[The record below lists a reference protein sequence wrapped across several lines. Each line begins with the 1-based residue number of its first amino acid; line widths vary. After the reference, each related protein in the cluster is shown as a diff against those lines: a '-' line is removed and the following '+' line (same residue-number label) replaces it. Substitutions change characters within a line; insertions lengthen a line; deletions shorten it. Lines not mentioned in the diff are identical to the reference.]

1 MLFRPPKFAPNPSTI
16 VSILKSCKQI
26 TEISQIH
33 GCIIKTGLDNDPF
46 IISKLLLSSSLQ
58 DIKYAASVFKQIDN
72 PNLFMYNCILRGFSI
87 SNNPKQAFIVFN
99 NLRAKDGI
107 FLDQFSFITTLK
119 ACGRELAIFNGQMI
133 HGLAL
138 RSGHLFFIN
147 VKNTLLH
154 LYSVCGRIFDAHN
167 LFDESPERNDVV
179 SWNTLMGGYLDVYKP
194 DTVIGLFRQMRW
206 NCLTMSVTT
215 FLTVLLAI
223 GEVRDSLGGESIH
236 GHCLKLGFCF
246 DSNLVSALIDM
257 YAKTGNVY
265 LGRRA
270 FDEVVAKDV
279 VLWNCMISKYA
290 ENGLLEESLALLRLM
305 KVMQVKPNSTTLVSL
320 LSACAA
326 SGAINVGLC
335 IGNYVEE
342 EGIPLDAVI
351 GTALVDMYAKCGVL
365 NKAVD
370 VFDRMESK
378 DVKSWTAMISGYG
391 VHGFA
396 QGAIRLFHQME
407 EEGFRPNEVTFLTV
421 LSACSHGGLITEG
434 TSCFEKMIQYGIVPK
449 VEHYG
454 CIIDLFGRAGLLEE
468 AHDLIKSLPIKGDAT
483 AWRALLSACR
493 VYGNVELGEC
503 VKGVLVGS
511 YNQHPTDSIL
521 LSRTY
526 AIAGRLQ
533 DETRMRVMEKKMLRR
548 AGIRSVGKEDNII
561 KEAGYSIIEM
571 DNEGF
576 DLNP

>member
-1 MLFRPPKFAPNPSTI
+1 MLFKPSNFGPNPSTI

-87 SNNPKQAFIVFN
+87 SNNPKQAFSVFN

-154 LYSVCGRIFDAHN
+154 VYSVCGRMFDAHN

-179 SWNTLMGGYLDVYKP
+179 SWNTLM
-194 DTVIGLFRQMRW
+194 
-206 NCLTMSVTT
+206 
-215 FLTVLLAI
+215 
-223 GEVRDSLGGESIH
+223 
-236 GHCLKLGFCF
+236 
-246 DSNLVSALIDM
+246 
-257 YAKTGNVY
+257 
-265 LGRRA
+265 
-270 FDEVVAKDV
+270 
-279 VLWNCMISKYA
+279 
-290 ENGLLEESLALLRLM
+290 
-305 KVMQVKPNSTTLVSL
+305 
-320 LSACAA
+320 ACAA
-326 SGAINVGLC
+326 SGAINIGLC

-342 EGIPLDAVI
+342 EGMPLDAVI

-370 VFDRMESK
+370 VFHRMESK

-396 QGAIRLFHQME
+396 QDAIRLFYQME

-434 TSCFEKMIQYGIVPK
+434 TSCFEKMIQYGILPK

-521 LSRTY
+521 LSSTY

-533 DETRMRVMEKKMLRR
+533 DQTRMQAMEKEMLKR
-548 AGIRSVGKEDNII
+548 AGIRSVGKEDKML

-576 DLNP
+576 DLNS